1 MTVHP
6 SEVPAVKHPQYN
18 PALDNAPLED
28 NEIDQLDALLA
39 AVPDDAAMD
48 IEALDGYLTALL
60 LAPQLPAADDWV
72 PRAWG
77 GEAGEEAPFPSG
89 KQTKRVAQMMLR
101 HLASIDRQLQAD
113 PDALEPFFGVAER
126 KDPPASAATVTEGG
140 EEAAEDESDGLWV
153 DAGNWCAGFLIATE
167 LAPDYWEPLFE
178 DEETSALLEPIVE
191 LGADPDLLGDEDA
204 ERLAD
209 VAERDALS
217 RLVPEVITALWQ
229 RKQAASGEA

>member
-1 MTVHP
+1 M
-6 SEVPAVKHPQYN
+6 KHPQYN

-28 NEIDQLDALLA
+28 AELDQLDALLA

-60 LAPQLPAADDWV
+60 LAPQLPSADDWV

-77 GEAGEEAPFPSG
+77 GEAGEEPPFPSG
-89 KQTKRVAQMMLR
+89 KQTKRVAQMLLR
-101 HLASIDRQLQAD
+101 HLASIDRQLRAD

-126 KDPPASAATVTEGG
+126 KDPPPPATTEG
-140 EEAAEDESDGLWV
+140 EDDPAEDAGDGLWV

-178 DEETSALLEPIVE
+178 DEEWSALLQPIVE
-191 LGADPDLLGDEDA
+191 LGADPDLLGEEEA

-229 RKQAASGEA
+229 RRQATLGEG